1 MFIAM
6 RVIMTNKID
15 YLSKLKNN
23 ISPILKN
30 ISNPNILELG
40 VRYGVSTNFFL
51 EFCDKNDGK
60 LISVDIDD
68 CSNVASSKNWK
79 FIHCRDDDYDKI
91 IQDKNEKF
99 DLIYIDSFHNAKH
112 VSKIIYLY
120 FNNLKKDGFIFV
132 DDISWILY
140 SKNNVR
146 DNFNS
151 EINNYETFFEI
162 LNILNSNINNISVSF
177 DFTLS
182 GLCKI
187 KKISHLELNK
197 SKKIN
202 LRNFSIKNFLRNILM
217 K

>member
-1 MFIAM
+1 MFIVM
-6 RVIMTNKID
+6 RVLMTNKID

-30 ISNPNILELG
+30 ISKPNILELG

-51 EFCDKNDGK
+51 KYCDQNDGK
-60 LISVDIDD
+60 LLSVDIDD
-68 CSNVASSKNWK
+68 CSNVALSKNWK
-79 FIHCRDDDYDKI
+79 FIHCRDDDYEKI
-91 IQDKNEKF
+91 IQDKDMKF

-120 FNNLKKDGFIFV
+120 FNNLKKNGFIFV

-162 LNILNSNINNISVSF
+162 LNILNSNTNNISVNF

-187 KKISHLELNK
+187 KKISDSELNK
-197 SKKIN
+197 KK
-202 LRNFSIKNFLRNILM
+202 KN
-217 K
+217 